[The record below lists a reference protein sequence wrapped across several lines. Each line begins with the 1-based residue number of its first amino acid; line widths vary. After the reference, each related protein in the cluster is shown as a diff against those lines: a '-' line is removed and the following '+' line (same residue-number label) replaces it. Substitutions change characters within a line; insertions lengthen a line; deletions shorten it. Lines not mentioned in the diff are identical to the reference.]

1 MKKILWLILTLL
13 FCGFVLISIINIVR
27 WYKWYVDKRKVSFVI
42 DIDFF
47 VLTNNDV
54 EKIVSQLNK
63 LGINLFAIDIENFV
77 LIKDKI
83 FDNNKFVL
91 KIQNQKIYDVRKIED
106 VIDKNK
112 DKFFSIVYLKSD
124 KDGLLLLQ
132 KNFYGRKISQD
143 EINKFF
149 DKLLLSRQDKLFK
162 LNFEQQDVD
171 TKINFVHTNLLPL
184 RSFLCDLNQ
193 TNFDN
198 NFSIILLK
206 VKKAVF
212 ERSCSIIYI
221 LPSEYLDFYK
231 NIEIIKS
238 LLDKFTNNT
247 DFSYQKFSSVY
258 INKIFNFIVV
268 IIAIVF
274 PLVVFKKILSFVP
287 QNSVYKIYFFV
298 NILTIVL
305 GILIWGFLQKYEYVA
320 KEEVIYGTKL
330 MFVIPIIFSFFVVLD
345 KDEKNFLLNYN
356 LTIRDVLISILLLT
370 IFVYLLVRTG
380 NVGKEFVLKFE
391 LNLREQIEKYVLFR
405 PRFKE
410 IFFAQPLFVF
420 SIYLIKKCPKQ
431 IIPKI
436 LFCFSI
442 IALVSI
448 INTFLHVHT
457 PIWICV
463 LRSVIGIVLG
473 WLFGKICLLVFTKI
487 YKERIVF

>member
-13 FCGFVLISIINIVR
+13 FFGFVLISITNIMR

-63 LGINLFAIDIENFV
+63 LGIRLFAIDIENFV

-112 DKFFSIVYLKSD
+112 DKIFSIVYLKSD

-162 LNFEQQDVD
+162 LNFEQQDVA
-171 TKINFVHTNLLPL
+171 TKINFVHTNLFPL

-193 TNFDN
+193 INFDN

-221 LPSEYLDFYK
+221 LPSEYLDFSK
-231 NIEIIKS
+231 NIEVIKS

-268 IIAIVF
+268 IITIVF

-287 QNSVYKIYFFV
+287 QNSVDKIYFFV

-330 MFVIPIIFSFFVVLD
+330 MFVIPIIFSFFVVLN

-410 IFFAQPLFVF
+410 IFFAHPLFVF
-420 SIYLIKKCPKQ
+420 SIYLIKKYPKQ
-431 IIPKI
+431 IIPKL

-463 LRSVIGIVLG
+463 LRSVIGVVLG